1 MDYKTDKRFNMLEE
15 LFIKSRD
22 FININNQE
30 YKRYF
35 IRTKKLEHR
44 LSIIIG
50 SRGIGKTT
58 TVAQYISENYKESEA
73 LYVNLD
79 DIENTSKYTMTQIAE
94 EFVLNGGKL
103 LCFDEIHKYENWS
116 AELKNIYDRFDK
128 LKIVATGSSALQIN
142 KGSHDLSRRA
152 IVYNMVGM
160 SFREYLELHYG
171 YKFDTVSLEDILNNH
186 IDIADKIKKSVEKN
200 DQKIIPL
207 FKEYLKHG
215 YYPYFLSMP
224 NELMFFQTLQQN
236 INVSIESDLLNIYPK
251 LNGNSVK
258 KIKMLLSV
266 IIKSVPFEPKMSDLK
281 KAADIKDD
289 RTLKDYLSKLDDA
302 GLIKLLMQNS
312 LSMKAFDKPEKI
324 FLANPNLMYTKE
336 PNIGN
341 LRETF
346 FVNQLDNYYKNK
358 QCTNDEGIF
367 SSKQGDFYCEEKYTF
382 EVGGKSKGFNQIKD
396 VPNSYVA
403 SDDLEVG
410 IGNKIA
416 LWMFGFLY

>member
-1 MDYKTDKRFNMLEE
+1 MLEE
-15 LFIKSRD
+15 LFIKSRN
-22 FININNQE
+22 FIDINNQE

-35 IRTKKLEHR
+35 IKTKKVEHR

-58 TVAQYISENYKESEA
+58 TVAQYINDNYTNYEA
-73 LYVNLD
+73 LYINLD

-128 LKIVATGSSALQIN
+128 LKIIATGSSALQIN

-160 SFREYLELHYG
+160 SFREFLELHYG
-171 YKFDTVSLEDILNNH
+171 YSFDAFTLEEVLSNH
-186 IDIADKIKKSVEKN
+186 IDIATSIKKRIEKK

-224 NELMFFQTLQQN
+224 NEVLFFQTLQQN

-251 LNGNSVK
+251 LNGNSIK
-258 KIKMLLSV
+258 KLKMLLSV
-266 IIKSVPFEPKMSDLK
+266 IIKSVPFEPKMSELK

-289 RTLKDYLSKLDDA
+289 RTLKDYLCKLDDA
-302 GLIKLLMQNS
+302 GLVKLLMQNS

-358 QCTNDEGIF
+358 QSLNDEGIF
-367 SSKQGDFYCEEKYTF
+367 TSKYGDFYCEEKYTF
-382 EVGGKSKGFNQIKD
+382 EVGGKSKGFTQIKD
-396 VPNSYVA
+396 MQNSYVA

-410 IGNKIA
+410 IGNKVA
-416 LWMFGFLY
+416 LWLFGFLY

>member
-1 MDYKTDKRFNMLEE
+1 MLEE

-22 FININNQE
+22 FININSLK

-35 IRTKKLEHR
+35 IRTKQLEHR

-58 TVAQYISENYKESEA
+58 TVAQYINENYQGNEA
-73 LYVNLD
+73 LYINLD
-79 DIENTSKYTMTQIAE
+79 DIQISSKYTITQIAE

-103 LCFDEIHKYENWS
+103 LCFDEIHKYDNWS

-128 LKIVATGSSALQIN
+128 LKIIATGSSVLQIN

-152 IVYNMVGM
+152 IVYTMVGM
-160 SFREYLELHYG
+160 SFREFLELNHG
-171 YKFDTVSLEDILNNH
+171 YKFEAKSLENILENH
-186 IDIADKIKKSVEKN
+186 IEIATNIKNSIEKN
-200 DQKIIPL
+200 KQKIIPL
-207 FKEYLKHG
+207 FKDYLKHG

-224 NELMFFQTLQQN
+224 NELMFLQTLQQN

-251 LNGNSVK
+251 LNGNSIK

-266 IIKSVPFEPKMSDLK
+266 IIKSVPFEPKISDLK
-281 KAADIKDD
+281 KAAEIKDD

-302 GLIKLLMQNS
+302 GLIKLLMQDS
-312 LSMKAFDKPEKI
+312 VCMKSFDKPEKI

-358 QCTNDEGIF
+358 QSLNDEGIF

-382 EVGGKSKGFNQIKD
+382 EVGGKNKSFSQIKD
-396 VPNSYVA
+396 LSNSYVV
-403 SDDLEVG
+403 SDDIEVG

-416 LWMFGFLY
+416 LWVFGFLY

>member
-1 MDYKTDKRFNMLEE
+1 MLEE

-22 FININNQE
+22 FININNLE

-35 IRTKKLEHR
+35 IKTKNLEHR

-58 TVAQYISENYKESEA
+58 TVAQYIKEHYQNSEA

-79 DIENTSKYTMTQIAE
+79 DIENSSKYTMTQIAE

-103 LCFDEIHKYENWS
+103 LCFDEIHKYINWS

-128 LKIVATGSSALQIN
+128 LKIIATGSSALEIN

-160 SFREYLELHYG
+160 SFREFLELHHG
-171 YKFDTVSLEDILNNH
+171 YQFEAFTLEDILSSH
-186 IDIADKIKKSVEKN
+186 EDMATKIKETLELH

-207 FKEYLKHG
+207 FKDYLKHG

-224 NELMFFQTLQQN
+224 NEVLFFQTLQQN
-236 INVSIESDLLNIYPK
+236 IHVSIESDLLNIYPK
-251 LNGNSVK
+251 LNGNSIR

-266 IIKSVPFEPKMSDLK
+266 IIKSVPFEPKISTLK

-346 FVNQLDNYYKNK
+346 FVNQLDNYYKNR
-358 QCTNDEGIF
+358 QLLNDDGIF
-367 SSKQGDFYCEEKYTF
+367 ASKKGDFYCQEKYTF
-382 EVGGKSKGFNQIKD
+382 EVGGKNKGFEQIKD
-396 VPNSYVA
+396 VPNSYVV
-403 SDDLEVG
+403 SDDVEVG
-410 IGNKIA
+410 FGNKIA
-416 LWMFGFLY
+416 LWIFGFLY

>member
-1 MDYKTDKRFNMLEE
+1 MLEE

-35 IRTKKLEHR
+35 IQSKKLEHR
-44 LSIIIG
+44 LSVIIG

-58 TVAQYISENYKESEA
+58 TVAQYIKENYKGKEA
-73 LYVNLD
+73 LYINLD
-79 DIENTSKYTMTQIAE
+79 DIQISSKYTMTEIAE

-116 AELKNIYDRFDK
+116 AELKNIYDRFDT
-128 LKIVATGSSALQIN
+128 LKIIATGSSALQIN

-152 IVYNMVGM
+152 IIYNMVGM
-160 SFREYLELHYG
+160 SFREFLELHYG
-171 YKFDTVSLEDILNNH
+171 YSFESISLEELLSNH
-186 IDIADKIKKSVEKN
+186 IDIATKIKATIEEQ
-200 DQKIIPL
+200 DQKLIPL

-215 YYPYFLSMP
+215 YYPYYLAMP
-224 NELMFFQTLQQN
+224 NEILFFQTLQQN

-251 LNGNSVK
+251 MSGNSIK

-266 IIKSVPFEPKMSDLK
+266 IIKSVPFEPKISELK
-281 KAADIKDD
+281 RAADIKDD

-358 QCTNDEGIF
+358 QSLNDEGIF
-367 SSKQGDFYCEEKYTF
+367 ASKQGDFYCEEKYTF
-382 EVGGKSKGFNQIKD
+382 EVGGKNKGFNQIKD
-396 VPNSYVA
+396 VSNSFVA

-416 LWMFGFLY
+416 LWVFGFLY

>member
-1 MDYKTDKRFNMLEE
+1 MLEE

-22 FININNQE
+22 FININNQK

-35 IRTKKLEHR
+35 IQTHKLEHR

-58 TVAQYISENYKESEA
+58 TVVQYVYDNYKENEA
-73 LYVNLD
+73 LYINLD
-79 DIENTSKYTMTQIAE
+79 DIENRSKYTMTQIAE

-103 LCFDEIHKYENWS
+103 LCFDEIHKYDNWS

-128 LKIVATGSSALQIN
+128 LKIIATGSSALLIN

-160 SFREYLELHYG
+160 SFREFLELHHG
-171 YKFDTVSLEDILNNH
+171 YSFEALALEDLLSQHISIA
-186 IDIADKIKKSVEKN
+186 IDIKNRIEEN

-224 NELMFFQTLQQN
+224 NEIMFFQTLQQN

-251 LNGNSVK
+251 LNGNSIK
-258 KIKMLLSV
+258 KLKMLLSV
-266 IIKSVPFEPKMSDLK
+266 IIKSVPFEPKMSELK

-312 LSMKAFDKPEKI
+312 LSMKAFDKAEKI

-346 FVNQLDNYYKNK
+346 FVNQLDNYYKNRLL
-358 QCTNDEGIF
+358 QNDAGIF
-367 SSKQGDFYCEEKYTF
+367 ASKQGDFYCEEKYTF
-382 EVGGKSKGFNQIKD
+382 EVGGKSKGFKQIKD
-396 VPNSYVA
+396 MANSYVA
-403 SDDLEVG
+403 SDNLEVG
-410 IGNKIA
+410 IGNKVA
-416 LWMFGFLY
+416 LWLFGFLY

>member
-1 MDYKTDKRFNMLEE
+1 MLEK

-35 IRTKKLEHR
+35 IQTKKLEHR
-44 LSIIIG
+44 LSVIIG

-58 TVAQYISENYKESEA
+58 TVAQYVNDNYTNNEA

-79 DIENTSKYTMTQIAE
+79 DIENTSKYTMIQIAE

-103 LCFDEIHKYENWS
+103 LCFDEIHKYDNWS

-128 LKIVATGSSALQIN
+128 LKIIATGSSALQIN

-160 SFREYLELHYG
+160 SFREFLELNHG
-171 YKFDTVSLEDILNNH
+171 YSFEAMNLKDILSNH
-186 IDIADKIKKSVEKN
+186 IDIATSIKKVIEAKE
-200 DQKIIPL
+200 QKIIPL

-224 NELMFFQTLQQN
+224 NEVLFFQTLQQN

-251 LNGNSVK
+251 MSGNSVK

-266 IIKSVPFEPKMSDLK
+266 IIKSVPFEPKISTLK

-312 LSMKAFDKPEKI
+312 LSIKSFDKPEKI

-358 QCTNDEGIF
+358 QSLNNEGIF
-367 SSKQGDFYCEEKYTF
+367 ASKHGNFYCEEKFTF

-396 VPNSYVA
+396 VINSYVA

-410 IGNKIA
+410 IGNKVA
-416 LWMFGFLY
+416 LWLFGFLY

>member
-1 MDYKTDKRFNMLEE
+1 MLEE
-15 LFIKSRD
+15 LFMKSRD

-35 IRTKKLEHR
+35 IKTKKLEHR

-58 TVAQYISENYKESEA
+58 TVAQYIKENYKESEA

-79 DIENTSKYTMTQIAE
+79 DIENTSKYTMTQIAQ

-103 LCFDEIHKYENWS
+103 LCFDKIHKYENWS

-160 SFREYLELHYG
+160 SFREYLELYYG
-171 YKFDTVSLEDILNNH
+171 YAFEPVSLEELLSNH
-186 IDIADKIKKSVEKN
+186 IDIATKIKKSIEEN
-200 DQKIIPL
+200 EQKIIPL

-224 NELMFFQTLQQN
+224 NEVLFFQTLQQN
-236 INVSIESDLLNIYPK
+236 INVSIESDLLNIYPR
-251 LNGNSVK
+251 LNGNSIK

-266 IIKSVPFEPKMSDLK
+266 IIKSVPFEPKMSELK
-281 KAADIKDD
+281 KAVDIKDD
-289 RTLKDYLSKLDDA
+289 RTLKDYLCKLDDA
-302 GLIKLLMQNS
+302 GLIKLLMRNS

-358 QCTNDEGIF
+358 QSFNDVSIF
-367 SSKQGDFYCEEKYTF
+367 ASKQGDFYCEEKYTF
-382 EVGGKSKGFNQIKD
+382 EVGGKSKSFYQIKD
-396 VPNSYVA
+396 MPNSYVA
-403 SDDLEVG
+403 SDELEVG

-416 LWMFGFLY
+416 LWMFGLLY

>member
-1 MDYKTDKRFNMLEE
+1 MLEK

-30 YKRYF
+30 YQRYF
-35 IRTKKLEHR
+35 IKAKKLEHR

-58 TVAQYISENYKESEA
+58 TVAQYINDNYKEDEA
-73 LYVNLD
+73 LYINLD

-128 LKIVATGSSALQIN
+128 LKIIATGSSALQIN

-160 SFREYLELHYG
+160 SFREFLELHYG
-171 YKFDTVSLEDILNNH
+171 YSFEAINLEELLSNH
-186 IDIADKIKKSVEKN
+186 IAIATKIKDNVEKKE
-200 DQKIIPL
+200 QKIIPL

-215 YYPYFLSMP
+215 CYPYFLSMP
-224 NELMFFQTLQQN
+224 NEILFFQTLQQN

-266 IIKSVPFEPKMSDLK
+266 IIKSVPFEPKISELK
-281 KAADIKDD
+281 KATDIKDD

-302 GLIKLLMQNS
+302 GLVKLLMQNS

-358 QCTNDEGIF
+358 QSLNDEGIF
-367 SSKQGDFYCEEKYTF
+367 ASKQGDFYCEEKYTF

-396 VPNSYVA
+396 VVNSYVA

-410 IGNKIA
+410 IGNKVA

>member
-1 MDYKTDKRFNMLEE
+1 MLEE
-15 LFIKSRD
+15 LFIKCRD
-22 FININNQE
+22 FININDQE

-35 IRTKKLEHR
+35 IQTKKLEHR

-58 TVAQYISENYKESEA
+58 TVAQYINENYKDNEA
-73 LYVNLD
+73 LYINLD

-128 LKIVATGSSALQIN
+128 LKIIATGSSALQIN

-152 IVYNMVGM
+152 IVYTMVGM
-160 SFREYLELHYG
+160 SFREFLELHHG
-171 YKFDTVSLEDILNNH
+171 YRFEAIELEELLSNH
-186 IDIADKIKKSVEKN
+186 IAIATEIKGQIEEKE
-200 DQKIIPL
+200 QKIIPL

-224 NELMFFQTLQQN
+224 NEVLFFQTLQQN

-251 LNGNSVK
+251 MSGNSIK

-266 IIKSVPFEPKMSDLK
+266 IIKSVPFEPKMSELK

-302 GLIKLLMQNS
+302 GLVKLLMQNS

-358 QCTNDEGIF
+358 QSLNDEGVF
-367 SSKQGDFYCEEKYTF
+367 ASNHGDFYCEEKYTF
-382 EVGGKSKGFNQIKD
+382 EVGGKNKSFNQIKD
-396 VPNSYVA
+396 VSNSFVA

>member
-1 MDYKTDKRFNMLEE
+1 MLEE

-22 FININNQE
+22 FIKINDQE

-35 IRTKKLEHR
+35 IQTQKLEHR

-58 TVAQYISENYKESEA
+58 TVAQYINENYKDNEA
-73 LYVNLD
+73 LYINLD

-128 LKIVATGSSALQIN
+128 LKIIATGSSALQIN

-160 SFREYLELHYG
+160 SFREFLELHYG
-171 YKFDTVSLEDILNNH
+171 YKFEAIELEELLSNH
-186 IDIADKIKKSVEKN
+186 IAIATKIKSIIEEKE
-200 DQKIIPL
+200 QKIIPL

-224 NELMFFQTLQQN
+224 NEVLFFQTLQQN

-251 LNGNSVK
+251 MSGNSIK

-266 IIKSVPFEPKMSDLK
+266 IIKSVPFEPKMSELK

-302 GLIKLLMQNS
+302 GLVKLLMQNS

-358 QCTNDEGIF
+358 QSLNDEGIF
-367 SSKQGDFYCEEKYTF
+367 ASKQGDFYCEEKYTF
-382 EVGGKSKGFNQIKD
+382 EVGGKNKGFNQIKD
-396 VPNSYVA
+396 VDNSFVA

-410 IGNKIA
+410 IGNKVA
-416 LWMFGFLY
+416 LWLFGFLY

>member
-1 MDYKTDKRFNMLEE
+1 MLEK

-22 FININNQE
+22 FININDQE

-35 IRTKKLEHR
+35 IRTKQLEHR

-58 TVAQYISENYKESEA
+58 TVAQYINEKYQGTEA

-79 DIENTSKYTMTQIAE
+79 DIENSSKYTMTQIAE

-128 LKIVATGSSALQIN
+128 LKVVATGSSALQIN

-152 IVYNMVGM
+152 IVYDMVGM
-160 SFREYLELHYG
+160 SFREFLELHHG
-171 YKFDTVSLEDILNNH
+171 YTFNYVILEDILENH
-186 IDIADKIKKSVEKN
+186 INIASDIKN
-200 DQKIIPL
+200 TIEENEQKIIPL
-207 FKEYLKHG
+207 FKDYLKHG

-224 NELMFFQTLQQN
+224 NEILFFQTLQQN

-251 LNGNSVK
+251 LNGNSIK

-266 IIKSVPFEPKMSDLK
+266 IIKSVPFEPKISDLK
-281 KAADIKDD
+281 KAVDIKDD

-324 FLANPNLMYTKE
+324 FLANTNLMYTKE

-358 QCTNDEGIF
+358 QSLNDEGIF
-367 SSKQGDFYCEEKYTF
+367 SSKKGDFYCEEKYTF
-382 EVGGKSKGFNQIKD
+382 EVGGKKKGFNQIKD
-396 VPNSYVA
+396 LQDSYVA

-410 IGNKIA
+410 IGNKIP
-416 LWMFGFLY
+416 LWIFGFLY

>member
-1 MDYKTDKRFNMLEE
+1 MLEE
-15 LFIKSRD
+15 LSIKSRD
-22 FININNQE
+22 FININNLE

-35 IRTKKLEHR
+35 IKTKKLEHR

-58 TVAQYISENYKESEA
+58 TVAQYIKQHYINDEA

-79 DIENTSKYTMTQIAE
+79 DIQISSKYTMTQIAE

-116 AELKNIYDRFDK
+116 AELKNIYDRFDT
-128 LKIVATGSSALQIN
+128 LKIIATGSSALEIN
-142 KGSHDLSRRA
+142 KGTHDLSRRA
-152 IVYNMVGM
+152 IVYTMVGM
-160 SFREYLELHYG
+160 SFREFLELHYG
-171 YKFDTVSLEDILNNH
+171 YSFDAYTLEEVLSNH
-186 IDIADKIKKSVEKN
+186 IEITTKIKEKVELGE
-200 DQKIIPL
+200 DKIIPL
-207 FKEYLKHG
+207 FKKYLKYG

-224 NELMFFQTLQQN
+224 NEVLFFQTLQQN

-266 IIKSVPFEPKMSDLK
+266 IIKSVPFEPKISTLK
-281 KAADIKDD
+281 NAVDIKDD

-302 GLIKLLMQNS
+302 GLIKLLMQNT

-358 QCTNDEGIF
+358 LSLNDEGIYA
-367 SSKQGDFYCEEKYTF
+367 SKRGDFYVQENYIF
-382 EVGGKSKGFNQIKD
+382 EIGGKSKGFEQIKD
-396 VPNSYVA
+396 LPNSYVA

-410 IGNKIA
+410 FGNKIP
-416 LWMFGFLY
+416 LWIFGFLY

>member
-1 MDYKTDKRFNMLEE
+1 MLEE

-22 FININNQE
+22 FININDQE

-35 IRTKKLEHR
+35 IQTQKLEHR
-44 LSIIIG
+44 LSVIIG

-58 TVAQYISENYKESEA
+58 TVAQYINENYKGNEA
-73 LYVNLD
+73 LYINLD

-128 LKIVATGSSALQIN
+128 LKIIATGSSALQIN

-160 SFREYLELHYG
+160 SFREFLELHHG
-171 YKFDTVSLEDILNNH
+171 YRFEAIELEELLSNH
-186 IDIADKIKKSVEKN
+186 IAIATKIKDLIEEKE
-200 DQKIIPL
+200 QKIIPL

-215 YYPYFLSMP
+215 YYPYYLSMP
-224 NELMFFQTLQQN
+224 NEILFFQTLQQN

-251 LNGNSVK
+251 MSGNSIK

-266 IIKSVPFEPKMSDLK
+266 IIKSVPFEPKMSELK

-302 GLIKLLMQNS
+302 GLVKLLMQNS

-358 QCTNDEGIF
+358 QSLNDEGIF
-367 SSKQGDFYCEEKYTF
+367 ASKHGDFYCEEKYTF
-382 EVGGKSKGFNQIKD
+382 EVGGKNKGFNQIKD
-396 VPNSYVA
+396 VADSFVT

-410 IGNKIA
+410 IGNKVA

>member
-1 MDYKTDKRFNMLEE
+1 MLEE

-22 FININNQE
+22 FININDQE

-35 IRTKKLEHR
+35 IQTQKLEHR

-58 TVAQYISENYKESEA
+58 TVAQYINENYKDNEA
-73 LYVNLD
+73 LYINLD

-128 LKIVATGSSALQIN
+128 LKIIATGSSALQIN

-160 SFREYLELHYG
+160 SFREFLELHYG
-171 YKFDTVSLEDILNNH
+171 YKFEAIELEELLSNH
-186 IDIADKIKKSVEKN
+186 IAIATKVKSIIEEKE
-200 DQKIIPL
+200 QKIIPL

-224 NELMFFQTLQQN
+224 NEVLFFQTLQQN

-251 LNGNSVK
+251 MSGNSIK

-266 IIKSVPFEPKMSDLK
+266 IIKSVPFEPKMSELK

-302 GLIKLLMQNS
+302 GLVKLLMQNS

-358 QCTNDEGIF
+358 QSLNDEGIF
-367 SSKQGDFYCEEKYTF
+367 ASKQGDFYCEEKYTF
-382 EVGGKSKGFNQIKD
+382 EVGGKNKGFNQIKD
-396 VPNSYVA
+396 VDNSFVA

-410 IGNKIA
+410 IGNKVA
-416 LWMFGFLY
+416 LWLFGFLY

>member
-1 MDYKTDKRFNMLEE
+1 MLEE

-35 IRTKKLEHR
+35 VTTKQLEHR

-58 TVAQYISENYKESEA
+58 TVAQYISENYKDNEA

-160 SFREYLELHYG
+160 SFREFLELHHG
-171 YKFDTVSLEDILNNH
+171 YKFDVITLENILLNH
-186 IDIADKIKKSVEKN
+186 IDIATKIKNTIEKN
-200 DQKIIPL
+200 NQKIIPL

-224 NELMFFQTLQQN
+224 NEVLFFQTLQQN

-251 LNGNSVK
+251 LNGNSIK

-266 IIKSVPFEPKMSDLK
+266 IIKSVPFEPKMSELK

-312 LSMKAFDKPEKI
+312 LKMKTFDKPEKI

-336 PNIGN
+336 PDIGN

-358 QCTNDEGIF
+358 QSLDDKGIF
-367 SSKQGDFYCEEKYTF
+367 SSKQGDFYCEERYTF
-382 EVGGKSKGFNQIKD
+382 EVSGKNKSFNQIKD
-396 VPNSYVA
+396 LPDSYVA
-403 SDDLEVG
+403 SDDLEIG

-416 LWMFGFLY
+416 LWLFGFLY

>member
-1 MDYKTDKRFNMLEE
+1 MLEE

-22 FININNQE
+22 FININTQE

-35 IRTKKLEHR
+35 IKTKKLEHR

-58 TVAQYISENYKESEA
+58 TVVQYIKENYDANKA

-128 LKIVATGSSALQIN
+128 LKIIATGSSALQIN

-152 IVYNMVGM
+152 IVYTMVGM
-160 SFREYLELHYG
+160 SFREFLELHYS
-171 YKFDTVSLEDILNNH
+171 YSFESITLEDILSNH
-186 IDIADKIKKSVEKN
+186 IEIATTIKNEIEQK

-224 NELMFFQTLQQN
+224 NEILFFQTLQQN

-251 LNGNSVK
+251 MSGNSIK

-266 IIKSVPFEPKMSDLK
+266 IIKSVPFEPTMSELK

-324 FLANPNLMYTKE
+324 FLANPNLMYTRE

-346 FVNQLDNYYKNK
+346 FVNQLDNYYKNR
-358 QCTNDEGIF
+358 QSLNDEGIF
-367 SSKQGDFYCEEKYTF
+367 ASKHGDFYCEEKYTF
-382 EVGGKSKGFNQIKD
+382 EVGGKSKGFSQIKD
-396 VPNSYVA
+396 IENSFVA
-403 SDDLEVG
+403 SDGLEVG
-410 IGNKIA
+410 IGNKVA

>member
-1 MDYKTDKRFNMLEE
+1 MLEK

-35 IRTKKLEHR
+35 IQTKKLEHR

-58 TVAQYISENYKESEA
+58 TVAQYVNDNYTNNEA

-79 DIENTSKYTMTQIAE
+79 DIENTSKYTMIQIAE

-103 LCFDEIHKYENWS
+103 LCFDEIHKYDNWS

-128 LKIVATGSSALQIN
+128 LKIIATGSSALQIN

-160 SFREYLELHYG
+160 SFREFLELNHG
-171 YKFDTVSLEDILNNH
+171 YSFEAMNLKDILSNH
-186 IDIADKIKKSVEKN
+186 IDIATSIKKVIEAKE
-200 DQKIIPL
+200 QKIIPL

-224 NELMFFQTLQQN
+224 NEVLFFQTLQQN

-251 LNGNSVK
+251 MSGNSVK

-266 IIKSVPFEPKMSDLK
+266 IIKSVPFEPKISTLK

-312 LSMKAFDKPEKI
+312 LSIKSFDKPEKI

-358 QCTNDEGIF
+358 QSLNNEGIF
-367 SSKQGDFYCEEKYTF
+367 ASKHGDFYCEEKFTF

-396 VPNSYVA
+396 VINSYVA

-410 IGNKIA
+410 IGNKVA
-416 LWMFGFLY
+416 LWLFGFLY

>member
-1 MDYKTDKRFNMLEE
+1 MLEE

-22 FININNQE
+22 FIAINNQE

-35 IRTKKLEHR
+35 IKNKKLEHR
-44 LSIIIG
+44 LSIVIG

-58 TVAQYISENYKESEA
+58 TVVQYISNNYKDNEA

-116 AELKNIYDRFDK
+116 AELKNIYDRFNT
-128 LKIVATGSSALQIN
+128 LKIIATGSSALQIN

-160 SFREYLELHYG
+160 SFKEFLELHYN
-171 YKFDTVSLEDILNNH
+171 YDFKEVTLEELLENH
-186 IDIADKIKKSVEKN
+186 IEIATKIKNIVEKN
-200 DQKIIPL
+200 NQKIIPL
-207 FKEYLKHG
+207 FKEYLKYG
-215 YYPYFLSMP
+215 YYPYFISMP
-224 NELMFFQTLQQN
+224 NETLFFQTLQQN
-236 INVSIESDLLNIYPK
+236 INVSIESDLLHIYPK
-251 LNGNSVK
+251 MSGNSIK

-266 IIKSVPFEPKMSDLK
+266 IIKSVPFEPKISELK
-281 KAADIKDD
+281 KATDIKDD

-324 FLANPNLMYTKE
+324 FLANPNLIYTKE

-358 QCTNDEGIF
+358 QSLNDNGIF
-367 SSKQGDFYCEEKYTF
+367 ASKYGDFYCQEKYTF
-382 EVGGKSKGFNQIKD
+382 EIGGKSKKFNQIKD
-396 VPNSYVA
+396 ISNSYVV
-403 SDDLEVG
+403 SDNLEVG
-410 IGNKIA
+410 IGNKIV
-416 LWMFGFLY
+416 LWLFGFLY

>member
-1 MDYKTDKRFNMLEE
+1 MLEE

-22 FININNQE
+22 FIAINNQE

-35 IRTKKLEHR
+35 IKNKKLEHR
-44 LSIIIG
+44 LSIVIG

-58 TVAQYISENYKESEA
+58 TVIQYISNNYKDNEA

-116 AELKNIYDRFDK
+116 AELKNIYDRFNT
-128 LKIVATGSSALQIN
+128 LKIIATGSSALQIN

-160 SFREYLELHYG
+160 SFKEFLELHYN
-171 YKFDTVSLEDILNNH
+171 YDFKEVTLEELLENH
-186 IDIADKIKKSVEKN
+186 IEIATKIKNIVEKN
-200 DQKIIPL
+200 NQKIIPL
-207 FKEYLKHG
+207 FKEYLKYG

-224 NELMFFQTLQQN
+224 NETLFFQTLQQN
-236 INVSIESDLLNIYPK
+236 INVSIESDLLHIYPK
-251 LNGNSVK
+251 MSGNSIK

-266 IIKSVPFEPKMSDLK
+266 IIKSVPFEPKISELK
-281 KAADIKDD
+281 KATDIKDD

-324 FLANPNLMYTKE
+324 FLANPNLMYTRE

-358 QCTNDEGIF
+358 QSLNDNGIF
-367 SSKQGDFYCEEKYTF
+367 ASKYGDFYCQEKYTF
-382 EVGGKSKGFNQIKD
+382 EIGGKSKKFNQIKD
-396 VPNSYVA
+396 ISNSYVV
-403 SDDLEVG
+403 SDNLEVG
-410 IGNKIA
+410 IGNKIV
-416 LWMFGFLY
+416 LWLFGFLY

>member
-1 MDYKTDKRFNMLEE
+1 MLEK

-35 IRTKKLEHR
+35 IQTKKLEHR

-58 TVAQYISENYKESEA
+58 TVAQYINDNYTNNEA

-79 DIENTSKYTMTQIAE
+79 DIENTSKYTMIQIAE

-103 LCFDEIHKYENWS
+103 LCFDEIHKYDNWS

-128 LKIVATGSSALQIN
+128 LKIIATGSSALQIN

-160 SFREYLELHYG
+160 SFREFLELNHG
-171 YKFDTVSLEDILNNH
+171 YTFEAMNLKDILSNH
-186 IDIADKIKKSVEKN
+186 IDIATSIKKVIEAKE
-200 DQKIIPL
+200 QKIIPL

-224 NELMFFQTLQQN
+224 NEVLFFQTLQQN

-251 LNGNSVK
+251 MSGNSVK

-266 IIKSVPFEPKMSDLK
+266 IIKSVPFEPKISTLK

-312 LSMKAFDKPEKI
+312 LSIKSFDKPEKI

-358 QCTNDEGIF
+358 QSLNNEGIF
-367 SSKQGDFYCEEKYTF
+367 ASKHGDFYCEEKFTF

-396 VPNSYVA
+396 VINSYVA

-410 IGNKIA
+410 IGNKVA
-416 LWMFGFLY
+416 LWLFGFLY

>member
-1 MDYKTDKRFNMLEE
+1 MVDQEKV
-15 LFIKSRD
+15 
-22 FININNQE
+22 NI
-30 YKRYF
+30 
-35 IRTKKLEHR
+35 
-44 LSIIIG
+44 
-50 SRGIGKTT
+50 
-58 TVAQYISENYKESEA
+58 
-73 LYVNLD
+73 
-79 DIENTSKYTMTQIAE
+79 
-94 EFVLNGGKL
+94 
-103 LCFDEIHKYENWS
+103 C
-116 AELKNIYDRFDK
+116 
-128 LKIVATGSSALQIN
+128 IVF
-142 KGSHDLSRRA
+142 H
-152 IVYNMVGM
+152 
-160 SFREYLELHYG
+160 HG
-171 YKFDTVSLEDILNNH
+171 YKFDTASLEDILNNH
-186 IDIADKIKKSVEKN
+186 ITIATNIKKSVEQN

-207 FKEYLKHG
+207 FKDYLKHG
-215 YYPYFLSMP
+215 YYPYFLSIP
-224 NELMFFQTLQQN
+224 NEVLFFQTLQQN

-358 QCTNDEGIF
+358 QCLNDEGIF
-367 SSKQGDFYCEEKYTF
+367 ASKQGDFYCEEKYTF
-382 EVGGKSKGFNQIKD
+382 VLTSLRDSISLHEVGGKSKGFNHAGAKRLNPESKIKD

>member
-1 MDYKTDKRFNMLEE
+1 MLEE

-35 IRTKKLEHR
+35 LRTKKLEHR

-58 TVAQYISENYKESEA
+58 TVAQYIKENYKDSET

-128 LKIVATGSSALQIN
+128 LKIIATGSSALQIN

-160 SFREYLELHYG
+160 SFREFLELHHG
-171 YKFDTVSLEDILNNH
+171 YKFDSITLESLVSKH
-186 IDIADKIKKSVEKN
+186 IEIATNIKNIIEKN
-200 DQKIIPL
+200 EQKIIPL
-207 FKEYLKHG
+207 FKDYLKHG
-215 YYPYFLSMP
+215 YYPYYLSMP
-224 NELMFFQTLQQN
+224 NEVLFFQTLQQN

-251 LNGNSVK
+251 LNGNSIK

-266 IIKSVPFEPKMSDLK
+266 IIKSVPFEPKISDLK

-324 FLANPNLMYTKE
+324 FLANSNLMYTKE

-358 QCTNDEGIF
+358 QSLNDDGIYA
-367 SSKQGDFYCEEKYTF
+367 SKNGDFYCEEKYTF
-382 EVGGKSKGFNQIKD
+382 EVGGKNKGFDQIKD
-396 VPNSYVA
+396 IPNSFVA

-416 LWMFGFLY
+416 LWIFGFLY

>member
-1 MDYKTDKRFNMLEE
+1 MLEE

-35 IRTKKLEHR
+35 IKTKHLEHR

-58 TVAQYISENYKESEA
+58 TVAQYIIDNDKENKA

-79 DIENTSKYTMTQIAE
+79 DIQISSKYTMTGIAE
-94 EFVLNGGKL
+94 EFVLNGGRL
-103 LCFDEIHKYENWS
+103 ICFDEIHKYENWS

-128 LKIVATGSSALQIN
+128 LKIIATGSSALQIN
-142 KGSHDLSRRA
+142 KGTHDLSRRA

-160 SFREYLELHYG
+160 SFREFLELHYK
-171 YKFDTVSLEDILNNH
+171 YKFDAVSLEEILNNH
-186 IDIADKIKKSVEKN
+186 ISLSLEIKNSVEKN
-200 DQKIIPL
+200 DQKIIQL

-266 IIKSVPFEPKMSDLK
+266 IIKSVPFEPKMSELK

-358 QCTNDEGIF
+358 QLLNDEGIF
-367 SSKQGDFYCEEKYTF
+367 ASKHGDFYCEEKYTF
-382 EVGGKSKGFNQIKD
+382 EVGGKNKGFNQIKD
-396 VPNSYVA
+396 IVNSYVA
-403 SDDLEVG
+403 NDDLEVG
-410 IGNKIA
+410 VGNKIP
-416 LWMFGFLY
+416 LWLFGFLY

>member
-1 MDYKTDKRFNMLEE
+1 MLEE

-22 FININNQE
+22 FIDINNLK

-35 IRTKKLEHR
+35 IKSKNLEHR

-50 SRGIGKTT
+50 PRGIGKTT
-58 TVAQYISENYKESEA
+58 TIAQYMNDNYKDNEA

-79 DIENTSKYTMTQIAE
+79 DIQISSKYSITEIAE

-128 LKIVATGSSALQIN
+128 IKIVATGSSALQIN

-152 IVYNMVGM
+152 LIYNMVGM
-160 SFREYLELHYG
+160 SFREFLELHHG
-171 YKFDTVSLEDILNNH
+171 YKFDNVTLEDILENH
-186 IDIADKIKKSVEKN
+186 IPIATNIKDTIEKN
-200 DQKIIPL
+200 EQKIIPL
-207 FKEYLKHG
+207 FKDYLKHG
-215 YYPYFLSMP
+215 YYPYFISMP
-224 NELMFFQTLQQN
+224 NEIMFFQTLQQN

-266 IIKSVPFEPKMSDLK
+266 IIKSVPFEPKMSELK

-312 LSMKAFDKPEKI
+312 LSMKAFDKPQKI

-358 QCTNDEGIF
+358 QLLNDEGIF
-367 SSKQGDFYCEEKYTF
+367 SSKKGDFYCEEKYTF
-382 EVGGKSKGFNQIKD
+382 EVGGKNKSFSQIKD
-396 VPNSYVA
+396 VPNSYIA

-416 LWMFGFLY
+416 LWIFGFLY